1 MIIEN
6 MNELAMIIFGVLAI
20 LVIYPTLKVLNFIS
34 LFHSPSLEPVQ
45 DEALPKAAIVLSL
58 RGADP
63 FLTDCVHALLN
74 QNYPQYKVHI
84 VIDSQEDPAWKIVN
98 DTILQEQAINV
109 QVNPLIFRHDTCSL
123 KCSALV
129 QAISQLDDSYEVV
142 ALLDADVV
150 AHPNW
155 LRELVAP
162 LADNQVGATTGN
174 RWYIPQI
181 GKWGSL
187 VRYMWNAAAV
197 IFMYI
202 YQCPWGGSMALKLS
216 VLRKAQLLE
225 TWKQGVS
232 VDTPIHKA
240 LREIGLKVKFVPS
253 VMMSNREECNFAQ
266 CLRFITRQ
274 LLVARLYNPNWI
286 VIASAVFISTL
297 ALLMIPPMLLFALIN
312 SNFDTAILIV
322 GGAVSYILGM
332 ALLLALGEQGVRRV
346 LRDRGEPTESYSVL
360 MMAKILI
367 AIPLTQLVYAVTTI
381 SAILAQS
388 VEWRGITY
396 QIKDAWNI
404 RLTKYYP
411 YQNSNKPLDTNV
423 SL

>member
-1 MIIEN
+1 
-6 MNELAMIIFGVLAI
+6 MNELAIIIFGILAG
-20 LVIYPTLKVLNFIS
+20 LVIYQTLQVLNLVS
-34 LFHSPSLEPVQ
+34 LFHSPSPEPMQ
-45 DEALPKAAIVLSL
+45 DESLPKAAIVLSL

-74 QNYPQYKVHI
+74 QNYPQYRVHI

-98 DTILQEQAINV
+98 DTIKRSQAKHV

-129 QAISQLDDSYEVV
+129 QAISQLDDSYDVV
-142 ALLDADVV
+142 ALLDADVI
-150 AHPNW
+150 AHPDW

-162 LADNQVGATTGN
+162 LADKQVGATTGN

-187 VRYMWNAAAV
+187 VRYVWNAAAV
-197 IFMYI
+197 TFMYI

-216 VLRKAQLLE
+216 VLHKARLLE

-297 ALLMIPPMLLFALIN
+297 ALLMIPPMLLIALIT
-312 SNFDTAILIV
+312 SNFDTAIWIV

-332 ALLLALGEQGVRRV
+332 ALLLVLGEQGVRRV
-346 LRDRGEPTESYSVL
+346 LRARGEPTESFSVL
-360 MMAKILI
+360 MMAKILL

-381 SAILAQS
+381 AAILAQS

-404 RLTKYYP
+404 RLTEYYP
-411 YQNSNKPLDTNV
+411 YQHSNKSLDTNV

>member
-1 MIIEN
+1 
-6 MNELAMIIFGVLAI
+6 MNELVIIVFGILAGLAI
-20 LVIYPTLKVLNFIS
+20 YQTLQVLDLVS
-34 LFHSPSLEPVQ
+34 LFHSQSPEPVQ
-45 DEALPKAAIVLSL
+45 DESLPKAAIVLSL

-63 FLTDCVHALLN
+63 FLTNCIHALLN
-74 QNYPQYKVHI
+74 QNYPHYKVHI
-84 VIDSQEDPAWKIVN
+84 VIDSQEDPAWEIVN
-98 DTILQEQAINV
+98 DTILRSQATHI
-109 QVNPLIFRHDTCSL
+109 QVNPLIFRYDTCSL
-123 KCSALV
+123 KCSALI
-129 QAISQLDDSYEVV
+129 QAISELDNSYEVV
-142 ALLDADVV
+142 ALLDADVI

-162 LADNQVGATTGN
+162 LADKQIGATTGN

-181 GKWGSL
+181 GKWGTL
-187 VRYMWNAAAV
+187 VRYVWNAPAV
-197 IFMYI
+197 TFMYI

-225 TWKQGVS
+225 IWKQGVS
-232 VDTPIHKA
+232 VDSPIHKA

-274 LLVARLYNPNWI
+274 LLVARLYNPNWA
-286 VIASAVFISTL
+286 VIASAVLINTL
-297 ALLMIPPMLLFALIN
+297 ALLMIPPMLVIALIT
-312 SNFDTAILIV
+312 SNFYTAILIA
-322 GGAVSYILGM
+322 GGAVSYILGI
-332 ALLLALGEQGVRRV
+332 ALLLILEEQSVRRV
-346 LRDRGEPTESYSVL
+346 LRARGEPTESFSVV
-360 MMAKILI
+360 MMAKVLL

-381 SAILAQS
+381 AAIFVQS

-411 YQNSNKPLDTNV
+411 YQQSNKSLDTKI

>member
-1 MIIEN
+1 
-6 MNELAMIIFGVLAI
+6 MNELALIIFGILAG
-20 LVIYPTLKVLNFIS
+20 LVIYQTLQVLNLVS
-34 LFHSPSLEPVQ
+34 LFHSPSPEPVQ
-45 DEALPKAAIVLSL
+45 DESLPKAAIVLSL

-63 FLTDCVHALLN
+63 FLTNCVHALLN
-74 QNYPQYKVHI
+74 QNYPQYEVHI

-98 DTILQEQAINV
+98 DTILREQATHVHI
-109 QVNPLIFRHDTCSL
+109 NPLIFRHDTCSL
-123 KCSALV
+123 KCSALI
-129 QAISQLDDSYEVV
+129 QAISQLDNSYDVV
-142 ALLDADVV
+142 ALLDADVI
-150 AHPNW
+150 AHPDW

-162 LADNQVGATTGN
+162 LADKQIGATTGN

-181 GKWGSL
+181 GKWGTL
-187 VRYMWNAAAV
+187 VRYVWNAAAV
-197 IFMYI
+197 TFMYI

-216 VLRKAQLLE
+216 VLHKAQLLE
-225 TWKQGVS
+225 IWKQGVS

-240 LREIGLKVKFVPS
+240 LRDIGLKVKFVPS

-274 LLVARLYNPNWI
+274 LLVARLYNPNWT

-297 ALLMIPPMLLFALIN
+297 ALLMIPPILVIALIT
-312 SNFDTAILIV
+312 SNFNTAILIAC
-322 GGAVSYILGM
+322 GAVSYILAM
-332 ALLLALGEQGVRRV
+332 ALLLVLGEQGVWRM
-346 LRDRGEPTESYSVL
+346 LRARGELTESFSIM
-360 MMAKILI
+360 MMAKILL

-381 SAILAQS
+381 AAILAKS

-404 RLTKYYP
+404 RLTNYYP
-411 YQNSNKPLDTNV
+411 YQHSNKSLDTNI